1 MDVNRMTAA
10 DAQSF
15 WMSAKIP
22 NDMFLVCAFDGVP
35 ADLDAALA
43 AVGRNVAAC
52 SELLVR
58 IDDSKSWRYP
68 SWVRCE
74 DPEIVVHEP
83 GDRTWSGCLNAVLGL
98 AASDQLDA
106 TVRAWRLHVFVGV
119 TGIPETTG
127 PGTVVVVQMS
137 HALADG
143 RRATALMG
151 RIFGREQPVPAVVE
165 SRLGTWALPYLA
177 WRASAAHRRLVHDTA
192 SGAVAAPADS
202 WPVQATNNAPE
213 GPDELRT
220 VVRHRAD
227 LPGPTV
233 TVGVLAAISEA
244 LAAELGGVTG
254 LGAEVPMAKIGTRR
268 AYNHYGNV
276 GVALHLELPFHER
289 AARIEAEL
297 AMRRQRFEHPSAET
311 SDAATAAVPA
321 RLLRWGTAQF
331 DVHARS
337 TTVTGNTV
345 VSSVNRGPADLAFGG
360 CPVVLTTACP
370 ALSPMMGL
378 THGVHGIGDTVTI
391 SVHASPSALPDVDS
405 YVERLSAVLDAA
417 G

>member
-1 MDVNRMTAA
+1 MDVNRMAAA

-22 NDMFLVCAFDGVP
+22 NDMFLVCGFDGVP

-43 AVGRNVAAC
+43 AVRRNVAAC
-52 SELLVR
+52 PELLVR
-58 IDDSKSWRYP
+58 IDDSRPWRYP
-68 SWVRCE
+68 SWVRC
-74 DPEIVVHEP
+74 DVPEIVVHEP
-83 GDRTWSGCLNAVLGL
+83 GDRTWSGCLSAVCAL

-106 TVRAWRLHVFVGV
+106 TVRAWRLHVFAGV
-119 TGIPETTG
+119 NWIPETTR
-127 PGTVVVVQMS
+127 PGTVAVVQMS

-151 RIFGREQPVPAVVE
+151 RIFGRDQPVPAVVE

-177 WRASAAHRRLVHDTA
+177 WRASAAHRRLVHDTE

-202 WPVQATNNAPE
+202 WPVQATNNAPA
-213 GPDELRT
+213 GPDTMRT
-220 VVRHRAD
+220 VVRHRTD

-244 LAAELGGVTG
+244 LAAELGGVTA
-254 LGAEVPMAKIGTRR
+254 LGAEVPMAKTGVRR

-276 GVALHLELPFHER
+276 GVALHPDLPFHER
-289 AARIEAEL
+289 AARIESEL
-297 AMRRQRFEHPSAET
+297 AMRRQRFEHPAAAASG
-311 SDAATAAVPA
+311 AATAAVPA
-321 RLLRWGTAQF
+321 RLLRWGTEQF
-331 DVHARS
+331 DPHVRS
-337 TTVTGNTV
+337 TTATGNTV
-345 VSSVNRGPADLAFGG
+345 VSSVNRGAADLTFGG
-360 CPVVLTTACP
+360 CPLVLTTACP

-405 YVERLSAVLDAA
+405 YVERLSAVLDA
-417 G
+417 GG

>member
-1 MDVNRMTAA
+1 MAAA

-22 NDMFLVCAFDGVP
+22 NDMFLVCGFDGVP

-43 AVGRNVAAC
+43 AIRRNVAAC
-52 SELLVR
+52 PELLVR
-58 IDDSKSWRYP
+58 IDDSNSWRYP
-68 SWVRCE
+68 AWVRC
-74 DPEIVVHEP
+74 DATEIVVHELE
-83 GDRTWSGCLNAVLGL
+83 DATWSGCLNAVRAL
-98 AASDQLDA
+98 ADDQLDA
-106 TVRAWRLHVFVGV
+106 TLQSWRLHVFVGV
-119 TGIPETTG
+119 AGMPETTG
-127 PGTVVVVQMS
+127 PGTVAVVQMS

-151 RIFGREQPVPAVVE
+151 RVFGRDAPVPNVVAT
-165 SRLGTWALPYLA
+165 RWGTTWALPYLA
-177 WRASAAHRRLVHDTA
+177 LRASAAHRRLVQDTEA
-192 SGAVAAPADS
+192 GVVAAPADS
-202 WPVQATNNAPE
+202 WPVQPTNNAPE

-220 VVRHRAD
+220 VVRRRQH

-233 TVGVLAAISEA
+233 TVGVMSAISEA
-244 LAAELGGVTG
+244 LAAELGGVTA
-254 LGAEVPMAKIGTRR
+254 LGAEVPMAKSGIRR
-268 AYNHYGNV
+268 ANNHYGNV
-276 GVALHLELPFHER
+276 GVALHPQLPFYER
-289 AARIEAEL
+289 AARIENEL
-297 AMRRQRFEHPSAET
+297 AMRRQRFEHPAVAA

-321 RLLRWGTAQF
+321 RLLRWGTEQF

-337 TTVTGNTV
+337 TTVRGNTV
-345 VSSVNRGPADLAFGG
+345 VSSVNRGPADLTFGG

-405 YVERLSAVLDAA
+405 FVERLAAVLDAGA
-417 G
+417 

>member
-1 MDVNRMTAA
+1 MAAA

-22 NDMFLVCAFDGVP
+22 NDMFLVCGFDGVP

-43 AVGRNVAAC
+43 ALRRNVSTC
-52 SELLVR
+52 PELLVR
-58 IDDSKSWRYP
+58 IDDSNAWRYP
-68 SWVRCE
+68 SWIRC
-74 DPEIVVHEP
+74 DASEIVVHEP
-83 GDRTWSGCLNAVLGL
+83 GNRTWSECLNAVLAV
-98 AASDQLDA
+98 AAVDQLDA
-106 TVRAWRLHVFVGV
+106 TMRAWRVHVFVGV

-143 RRATALMG
+143 QRATALMG
-151 RIFGREQPVPAVVE
+151 RIFGRDQPVPAVTE

-192 SGAVAAPADS
+192 SGAVAPPADP

-213 GPDELRT
+213 GRDEWRT
-220 VVRHRAD
+220 VVRHRTD

-244 LAAELGGVTG
+244 LAAELGGATE
-254 LGAEVPMAKIGTRR
+254 LGAEVPMAKTGTRR

-276 GVALHLELPFHER
+276 GVALHPRVPFHER
-289 AARIEAEL
+289 AVRIQAEL
-297 AMRRQRFEHPSAET
+297 AMRRQRFEHPAAAAG
-311 SDAATAAVPA
+311 DAATAAVPA
-321 RLLRWGTAQF
+321 RLLRWGTRQF
-331 DVHARS
+331 DVQARS

-345 VSSVNRGPADLAFGG
+345 VSSVNRGPADLTFGG

-370 ALSPMMGL
+370 ALSPMMSL

-405 YVERLSAVLDAA
+405 YVERLSAVLDA
-417 G
+417 GG